1 MSAALPPWRPVA
13 GGLELALKVIPGA
26 RRAGLAGLEP
36 TATGGRALKLKVQ
49 APPEDGRANAAV
61 LAFLAEA
68 LALPRGAVTLVEGE
82 RDRRKRVRLAGD
94 PGLLAARLAAL
105 VASC

>member
-1 MSAALPPWRPVA
+1 MIAERPWRAVA

-26 RRAGLAGLEP
+26 RRPGPAGLEP
-36 TATGGRALKLKVQ
+36 TAAGGVALKLKVG

-61 LAFLAEA
+61 LAWLATTLE
-68 LALPRGAVTLVEGE
+68 LPRGAVTLLEGE

-94 PGLLAARLAAL
+94 PALLAARLEDL
-105 VASC
+105 LASC

>member
-1 MSAALPPWRPVA
+1 MAAPRPWCPVA

-26 RRAGLAGLEP
+26 RRPGLAGLEP
-36 TATGGRALKLKVQ
+36 TAAGGVALKLKVG

-61 LAFLAEA
+61 LAWLAAA
-68 LALPRGAVTLVEGE
+68 LALPRGAVLLLDGE

-94 PGLLAARLAAL
+94 PVALAARLEAL
-105 VASC
+105 LDSD